1 MTSNHSSA
9 YASNIVLDLE
19 FTLGGSFGGLAEL
32 LASLRAQ
39 ELACA

>member
-19 FTLGGSFGGLAEL
+19 FTLGGSCGGLVEL

-39 ELACA
+39 ELVCA